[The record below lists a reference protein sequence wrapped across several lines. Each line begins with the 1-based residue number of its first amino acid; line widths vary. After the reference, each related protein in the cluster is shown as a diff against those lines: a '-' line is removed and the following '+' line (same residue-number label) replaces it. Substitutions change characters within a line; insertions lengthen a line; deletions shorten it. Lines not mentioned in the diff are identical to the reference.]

1 MTPRAYGLL
10 SALVLGAAI
19 AGPAAAQRK
28 PTIAIMPAQYFSA
41 DAESAKNIT
50 EGLRSIYERQGYT
63 VIPMD
68 RAQATWSSMG
78 LAPNEH
84 YADRVAVRFGQSCGA
99 DLVAYPRLLAV
110 GMPING
116 PAGPEMLAPNAVLH
130 LRVMNVHSRNPI
142 YFRQIGHEFG
152 ADVTATADNFTLP
165 QPVATATAQD
175 VTGIYFER
183 VMGSRQEMRGR

>member
-1 MTPRAYGLL
+1 MTTRAYGLL
-10 SALVLGAAI
+10 TTLALSAAI
-19 AGPAAAQRK
+19 AGPASAQRK

-50 EGLRSIYERQGYT
+50 DSLRDVYERQGYT

-68 RAQATWSSMG
+68 RAQSAWSSMS

-84 YADRVAVRFGQSCGA
+84 YADRVAIRFGQSCGA

-110 GMPING
+110 GIPITSASG
-116 PAGPEMLAPNAVLH
+116 PDITPPNAVLH
-130 LRVMNVHSRNPI
+130 LRVMNVRSKANI

-152 ADVTATADNFTLP
+152 GDVTTTAATFTLP
-165 QPVATATAQD
+165 QPVAAATAQD
-175 VTGIYFER
+175 VTGIYFEK
-183 VMGSRQEMRGR
+183 VAGSRQEMRR